1 MGEQVADI
9 FVDLAAAHRL
19 TCHSIHRLV
28 HLGQRKFY
36 WQEETLTEIL
46 LGHMTGVDYTV
57 NAICP
62 ECGPSSEHSGCS
74 KWESGSVLGAVART
88 RLLSR
93 YEEGGNARHGIE
105 GIGADFLFSA
115 QDIRTNT
122 EARLLIQAKRIKW
135 SEMFRLT
142 KKLAIQRDQLR
153 TAARRYHAA
162 PYYLFYCETDSP
174 HQTLRVRCAN
184 NLPPQDTA
192 AILLHADELWNAL
205 ESSSGRELSQEEIT
219 SRGHSLLC
227 LHGCDRSKA
236 RDHLFDTLLPFINL
250 SDPNYTAISG
260 NMERPSHIPEARV
273 SDRRVK
279 PPTDSQTAQK
289 EQLFSPPISSPP
301 ISPLPE
307 SMYKPSDVL
316 LVRLGP
322 WRSEDDSISGRE
334 GYGWRAT
341 ITKTELR
348 DATRMYWRLKL
359 ARAKEIQHIVA
370 WAENKPRAFYAVK
383 PDSLVVH
390 NDRDGRISFDV
401 DELDDDSPMIAELTE
416 RAVHYVRGLADGA
429 RNSIGYP

>member
-1 MGEQVADI
+1 MGEQAADI

-62 ECGPSSEHSGCS
+62 ECGPSSEHFGCS

-93 YEEGGNARHGIE
+93 YEEGGNARNGVE
-105 GIGADFLFSA
+105 GVGADFLFSA
-115 QDIRTNT
+115 QDSRTNT

-142 KKLAIQRDQLR
+142 KKLVIQRDQLR
-153 TAARRYHAA
+153 AAARRYHAA

-174 HQTLRVRCAN
+174 HQTQRVRCAN

-192 AILLHADELWNAL
+192 AILLHADELWNAF
-205 ESSSGRELSQEEIT
+205 ESSSGNSLSQEAIT

-236 RDHLFDTLLPFINL
+236 RDHLFDTLLAFINL
-250 SDPNYTAISG
+250 SDPNYIATSG
-260 NMERPSHIPEARV
+260 NMERPSNIPEARV

-279 PPTDSQTAQK
+279 PPRDPQTAQN
-289 EQLFSPPISSPP
+289 EQIFSQSIPS
-301 ISPLPE
+301 LPE
-307 SMYKPSDVL
+307 VMHETSDVL

-322 WRSEDDSISGRE
+322 WKGEDDSISGRE
-334 GYGWRAT
+334 GYGWRET

-348 DATRMYWRLKL
+348 DSTRMYWRLKL
-359 ARAKEIQHIVA
+359 ARAKRIQYIVA
-370 WAENKPRAFYAVK
+370 WAENEPRAFYAVK

-401 DELDDDSPMIAELTE
+401 DELDDNSPLITKLTE
-416 RAVHYVRGLADGA
+416 RAVHYVRELADGA